1 MKKIAIAI
9 SKLEQGGVSTALI
22 SLLEE
27 LAKRPEIQVDL
38 FLLSTDNRSRFTV
51 PEGIHVIT
59 PSSIYNIWFS
69 RRKAC
74 KGIRKAVWYFIH
86 FIGIKINFKM
96 VKLLAHC
103 KEYGAYDIAISYEN
117 DICNPEINLMCNDFV
132 EQYVKADKKYGWIHN
147 DAYKL
152 GFTEQ
157 YVLNRYQNFDGIIHV
172 SYGNKE
178 KFDAIAPSLAERSYV
193 VYNCINLKEKID
205 CETKWSAEDGKIHL
219 ISVSR
224 IDNEQKRIDRMIE
237 SCVLLKEAG
246 LEGKF
251 LWHMFGSGPDE
262 VELKSLAAEKG
273 VDDVFLF
280 EGQTDCPLRCM
291 AKSDIY
297 VMTSDY
303 EGYGLTILEAL
314 MENLPVV
321 VTNFAEAKESV
332 ADGKNGYLVDF
343 DVNSISEKIG
353 KLICDGKL
361 RKQFYEYTRNNPVTN
376 KVAMEQFN
384 KLLVSEEEHK

>member
-1 MKKIAIAI
+1 
-9 SKLEQGGVSTALI
+9 
-22 SLLEE
+22 
-27 LAKRPEIQVDL
+27 
-38 FLLSTDNRSRFTV
+38 
-51 PEGIHVIT
+51 
-59 PSSIYNIWFS
+59 
-69 RRKAC
+69 
-74 KGIRKAVWYFIH
+74 
-86 FIGIKINFKM
+86 
-96 VKLLAHC
+96 
-103 KEYGAYDIAISYEN
+103 
-117 DICNPEINLMCNDFV
+117 
-132 EQYVKADKKYGWIHN
+132 
-147 DAYKL
+147 
-152 GFTEQ
+152 
-157 YVLNRYQNFDGIIHV
+157 
-172 SYGNKE
+172 
-178 KFDAIAPSLAERSYV
+178 
-193 VYNCINLKEKID
+193 
-205 CETKWSAEDGKIHL
+205 
-219 ISVSR
+219 
-224 IDNEQKRIDRMIE
+224 MIE